1 MPSLSATQSFFVAV
15 NPLSPPGFSRV
26 STTGGHFSFSISGP
40 SGPDYAVEY
49 STNLT
54 QWITTF
60 ITNSPAVPYVWTDT
74 NSAAP
79 QRFYRIKLGP
89 PLP

>member
-1 MPSLSATQSFFVAV
+1 VVVV
-15 NPLSPPGFSRV
+15 NPLPAPSVNNV
-26 STTGGHFSFSISGP
+26 SVAGGQFGFSISGQ
-40 SGPDYAVEY
+40 SGPDYAIET

-54 QWITTF
+54 QWNNVF
-60 ITNSPAVPYVWTDT
+60 ITNSPALPFNWTDATT
-74 NSAAP
+74 NSP